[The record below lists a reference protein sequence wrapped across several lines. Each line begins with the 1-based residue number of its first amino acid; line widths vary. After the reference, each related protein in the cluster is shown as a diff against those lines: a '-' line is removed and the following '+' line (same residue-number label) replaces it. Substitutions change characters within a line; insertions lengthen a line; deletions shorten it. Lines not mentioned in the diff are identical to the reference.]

1 MPRGINIEKC
11 TVVSPVKLILEG
23 WWSVDHQSTEYLII
37 TRFINPN
44 KDIDAQIL
52 EDLSALLINLYEKIK
67 IM

>member
-11 TVVSPVKLILEG
+11 TVVSHVKLILEG

-44 KDIDAQIL
+44 RDIDAQIL